1 MAELPP
7 GKRLAQIVE
16 SAAEEEGV
24 AVRRL
29 RRWVAVSALIEVF
42 NIARTHRQ
50 LPPFLVKGGFALEA
64 RFRTRARA
72 SRDIDFVIEAKKRE
86 LVDAAIEAMRFEWS
100 GFSFRM
106 KGEPE
111 EREHSYRF
119 EVSATYKAREWSTFE
134 VELVAGQVVDPE
146 MVGPYPLD
154 CFGLERP
161 SDVPC
166 MNVYEQIAQKLHAV
180 TDPDEDRPRDLV
192 DIFLISQQI
201 ELEAESLRLA
211 AQTTFLQR
219 AKQSWPCTIAL
230 RDGWTGV
237 IAEIL
242 ERNDLQLTVDAILD
256 GVRALVA
263 NLAE

>member
-146 MVGPYPLD
+146 MVGPIL
-154 CFGLERP
+154 
-161 SDVPC
+161 S
-166 MNVYEQIAQKLHAV
+166 
-180 TDPDEDRPRDLV
+180 
-192 DIFLISQQI
+192 
-201 ELEAESLRLA
+201 
-211 AQTTFLQR
+211 
-219 AKQSWPCTIAL
+219 IAL
-230 RDGWTGV
+230 
-237 IAEIL
+237 A
-242 ERNDLQLTVDAILD
+242 
-256 GVRALVA
+256 
-263 NLAE
+263 